1 LLLLLLLGV
10 VVGWGVASDRPPR
23 GVEDWCARRGVGDSG
38 REGGIGRGAHCLA
51 FGTALLG
58 DGLAGCFGDGGQVV
72 LLLLCWACLLLLH
85 VVLAAPVVAAT
96 SFSPGL
102 IQIGVHAREVAFA
115 AVAGE
120 VAASLTGCLTEA
132 HGYGGASF
140 F

>member
-1 LLLLLLLGV
+1 MLGV
-10 VVGWGVASDRPPR
+10 
-23 GVEDWCARRGVGDSG
+23 
-38 REGGIGRGAHCLA
+38 LA
-51 FGTALLG
+51 FA
-58 DGLAGCFGDGGQVV
+58 AAAAAAAVV
-72 LLLLCWACLLLLH
+72 LH

-132 HGYGGASF
+132 HLSSPPAKVMF
-140 F
+140 IFTKVR

>member
-1 LLLLLLLGV
+1 MLGV
-10 VVGWGVASDRPPR
+10 
-23 GVEDWCARRGVGDSG
+23 
-38 REGGIGRGAHCLA
+38 LA
-51 FGTALLG
+51 FA
-58 DGLAGCFGDGGQVV
+58 AAAAAAAAVV
-72 LLLLCWACLLLLH
+72 LH

-132 HGYGGASF
+132 HGYGGVAF
-140 F
+140 GAAVAAVGAGVGVGAQLAAGDAAACAAEQGGAHECRCGQGG